1 MKQWDSWKQQVGH
14 VLALRAVLER
24 RPASGEPSLTLPWKA
39 GVMRRVLP
47 PGPTPGY
54 GRRTSNRPRRKEKP
68 MSHWTTSYHHVKHEE
83 HAPQEEQRVIS
94 PFVQRWR
101 LALSVAL
108 LGLLA
113 VLVASPA
120 AHADGSIQYLGEAIS
135 VFGKNVSGQSFDP
148 LNLVQRGGSQSAS
161 QASFSVPGVV
171 TATSLEADTAGSDGS
186 TRSHAS
192 VEHLSVLFNGV
203 LIQADA
209 VSGQAEATCSGGQ
222 VVRHASGSV
231 TNLSINGVLQTVTG
245 GFQTIALPGGVG
257 TILLNDPFFLSSTE
271 VIEVPLEVLTSDVS
285 QQFAAGYALA
295 TVSNCPAAS

>member
-1 MKQWDSWKQQVGH
+1 
-14 VLALRAVLER
+14 
-24 RPASGEPSLTLPWKA
+24 
-39 GVMRRVLP
+39 
-47 PGPTPGY
+47 
-54 GRRTSNRPRRKEKP
+54 

-113 VLVASPA
+113 VLLASPA

-222 VVRHASGSV
+222 VRHASSSV

-245 GFQTIALPGGVG
+245 GFQSMALPGGVG
-257 TILLNDPFFLSSTE
+257 TIELNDPFFLSSTQ
-271 VIEVPLEVLTSDVS
+271 VIEVPLAVFTSGFS
-285 QQFAAGYALA
+285 QLFEAGYALA